1 MNGENIDGIEIIT
14 IINPMIANIFSGLG
28 NVMSALF
35 MLRLQIK
42 LTADGFYR
50 VELRCGVCRQKP
62 RNDANIC
69 RYR

>member
-35 MLRLQIK
+35 MLR
-42 LTADGFYR
+42 
-50 VELRCGVCRQKP
+50 
-62 RNDANIC
+62 
-69 RYR
+69 